1 MLKHCAQSCRDV
13 SRDCPVGGFPLSS
26 RFGRSAD
33 ILDEMDREAAGAGF
47 SPLNKCTSYYSMASV
62 TKHWTKPAAV
72 PRPSPP
78 KTTTI
83 KVYAECLRP
92 HLSYK
97 TVVITKHT
105 TSREVVLGLLSRFR
119 VRHQDPRL
127 FSLTMVVNIGNVG
140 RRTMRLEDGACL
152 ADLMAC
158 NPWGACKFR
167 LVAQR
172 GSLVKIHD
180 SEVRPDSVYKS
191 IILSQ
196 ETTVHNTIG
205 ILKNCYHT
213 EGVEDYDLYEF
224 CTVTRESRLLEGSE
238 KTLEVLDSWGGH
250 SSKVFQLK
258 KKMQPLDSTTG
269 VHPFKRDLVRG
280 SIFRQSIRKKH
291 FLGSMIDEKQAD
303 GLDLSWESLSL
314 SHMKICRSLEDGLED
329 LGEDGGQSSSSSGV
343 SSLSCSSHETLQSL

>member
-1 MLKHCAQSCRDV
+1 
-13 SRDCPVGGFPLSS
+13 
-26 RFGRSAD
+26 
-33 ILDEMDREAAGAGF
+33 
-47 SPLNKCTSYYSMASV
+47 
-62 TKHWTKPAAV
+62 
-72 PRPSPP
+72 
-78 KTTTI
+78 
-83 KVYAECLRP
+83 
-92 HLSYK
+92 
-97 TVVITKHT
+97 
-105 TSREVVLGLLSRFR
+105 
-119 VRHQDPRL
+119 
-127 FSLTMVVNIGNVG
+127 VVNIGNVG

-152 ADLMAC
+152 ADLITC

-180 SEVRPDSVYKS
+180 SAVRPDSVYKS

-196 ETTVHNTIG
+196 ETTVHNTVG

-224 CTVTRESRLLEGSE
+224 CTVTGNDRLLEESE
-238 KTLEVLDSWGGH
+238 KTLEVLDSWGGR

-258 KKMQPLDSTTG
+258 KKMQPVNTTSE

-291 FLGSMIDEKQAD
+291 FLGSMMDEKQAD
-303 GLDLSWESLSL
+303 ALDLSWESLSL

-329 LGEDGGQSSSSSGV
+329 VGQSSSSSGV
-343 SSLSCSSHETLQSL
+343 SSLSCSSYETLQSL